1 MEKLAERLESAA
13 DALNTVDRSLP
24 AHAVPASV
32 FGADDEG
39 EPGRL
44 GQALHQRWLAVL
56 TARAHEAAAA
66 ATHLTELATDL
77 RQTVKD
83 YAETDDEAGRRLQ
96 RGK

>member
-44 GQALHQRWLAVL
+44 GRALHERWLAVL
-56 TARAHEAAAA
+56 TARSHEAAAA
-66 ATHLTELATDL
+66 ATHLTELAADL
-77 RQTVKD
+77 RQTAKD
-83 YAETDDEAGRRLQ
+83 YTATDDEAARRIH
-96 RGK
+96 RGA